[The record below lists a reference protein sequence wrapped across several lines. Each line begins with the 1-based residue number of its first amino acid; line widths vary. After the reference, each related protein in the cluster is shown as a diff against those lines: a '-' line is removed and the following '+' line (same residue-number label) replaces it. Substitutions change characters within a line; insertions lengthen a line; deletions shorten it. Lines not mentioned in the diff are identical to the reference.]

1 MKNLSL
7 LSHPFSPSRRRQ
19 VALVAGL
26 LLAACGGPPRL
37 EDDEGAP
44 TPSNAASDKLSLPYA
59 TGSKVR
65 IKLYASGSGATSN
78 WSLVSDQPSVFAI
91 DTLSKSDDQHV
102 GADCTAIAPG
112 QATLRMLDE
121 SGSER
126 HTATVTVATADRV
139 SILAHGM
146 LRTVED
152 LAKGAVSDNVTT
164 VAEVREARVLN
175 GGTGVFGLVYYRGS
189 ERVYGHGVIRFD
201 PLTQVTVENRTTG
214 GAPVTEWL
222 FVKPLTTGTYSLP
235 LRQVS
240 GALSTLPIIA
250 VPETDITSLTLIPEQ
265 VAAPKENQ
273 QVWVYLRA
281 RDASSRDIAGV
292 YSSYTLAGVPQKST
306 STPGDTTG
314 DLYRY
319 AYAANAT
326 GELVAS
332 RGTLRATLTIPAG
345 SGSIYNTTYLGCS
358 MTPGRTSA
366 GAPLGLVALLFV
378 GLLMRPLRRRWAAR
392 APLGL

>member
-19 VALVAGL
+19 TALLAGL

-44 TPSNAASDKLSLPYA
+44 APSNSAADKLSLPYA

-65 IKLYASGSGATSN
+65 IKLYGSGSGVSTS
-78 WSLVSDQPSVFAI
+78 WSLVSDQPNIFSVDA
-91 DTLSKSDDQHV
+91 LSKSDDQHV
-102 GADCTAIAPG
+102 GADCRAVAPG
-112 QATLRMLDE
+112 QATLRMLDD

-139 SILAHGM
+139 SVLSHGL
-146 LRTVED
+146 LRTIED
-152 LAKGAVSDNVTT
+152 SAKGAVSDTVTA

-222 FVKPLTTGTYSLP
+222 FVKPLATGSYSLP

-281 RDASSRDIAGV
+281 RDASSRDITGV
-292 YSSYTLAGVPQKST
+292 YSSYTLAGVPQKS
-306 STPGDTTG
+306 SSNPGDTTG

-345 SGSIYNTTYLGCS
+345 SGSVYNTTYLGCS
-358 MTPGRTSA
+358 MTPGRTRA
-366 GAPLGLVALLFV
+366 AAPLGLVTLLFL
-378 GLLMRPLRRRWAAR
+378 GLLARPLRRRWMAGAA
-392 APLGL
+392 LGA